1 MTILATTAESTVP
14 LGVSP
19 YAKFKL
25 ALKSKEVQRQY
36 PNLLE
41 RFLDFG
47 KFEGLD
53 VEQKAIKFCD
63 FVKSKTS
70 EEVEDLVIRFVLYQ
84 KERIDK
90 QEITPGTLRNYIK
103 ALKLFC
109 KMNRINI
116 FWEVISRS
124 LPQVKQ
130 HANDRIPT
138 VEEIK
143 KLIEYP
149 DRRIKPIVLLSL
161 STGIRVGAWDYMK
174 WKHITPIKNEN
185 GEVLAAKLVVYPD
198 ESEQYFTFMTPE
210 AYSAV
215 KEWMDFRA
223 SFGEEITGESWI
235 LRDTWQKVKPR
246 YSHRIG
252 LAKYP
257 KQFKSSGIKTLVG
270 RALQIQGIRP
280 KLNLINGEK
289 NHEWKTLHGFR
300 KFFKTQTERVM
311 KSLNVEILMGHD
323 IGLAN
328 SYYRPSQQELLDD
341 YLRSVELLTIQNDK
355 SKLEKQIRELK
366 EKSKDDKHAVNAKL
380 LEKDSEI
387 QALKK
392 QMLSIEQVQKET
404 QKQLEELLRYRSK
417 TMGVLM
423 RTP

>member
-1 MTILATTAESTVP
+1 
-14 LGVSP
+14 
-19 YAKFKL
+19 
-25 ALKSKEVQRQY
+25 
-36 PNLLE
+36 
-41 RFLDFG
+41 
-47 KFEGLD
+47 
-53 VEQKAIKFCD
+53 
-63 FVKSKTS
+63 
-70 EEVEDLVIRFVLYQ
+70 
-84 KERIDK
+84 
-90 QEITPGTLRNYIK
+90 
-103 ALKLFC
+103 
-109 KMNRINI
+109 
-116 FWEVISRS
+116 
-124 LPQVKQ
+124 
-130 HANDRIPT
+130 
-138 VEEIK
+138 
-143 KLIEYP
+143 
-149 DRRIKPIVLLSL
+149 
-161 STGIRVGAWDYMK
+161 
-174 WKHITPIKNEN
+174 
-185 GEVLAAKLVVYPD
+185 
-198 ESEQYFTFMTPE
+198 
-210 AYSAV
+210 
-215 KEWMDFRA
+215 MDFHA

-280 KLNLINGEK
+280 KLNLTNGGK

-300 KFFKTQTERVM
+300 KFFKTHTERVM
-311 KSLNVEILMGHD
+311 KSLNVETLMGHE